1 MHMHVLEWIFFTING
16 IGIAI
21 IVCGVILVTFEFLFS
36 GLFFLKHKQITDKN
50 QLRLHLGSYILLG
63 LEFLIAA
70 DIIETVLHPSTERL
84 IILGSIVFIRT
95 IISYFLDRELKTLAQ
110 KD

>member
-1 MHMHVLEWIFFTING
+1 MHVNFLEWVFYIINAVG
-16 IGIAI
+16 IVI

-70 DIIETVLHPSTERL
+70 DIIETVLHPTTERL
-84 IILGSIVFIRT
+84 IVLGVVVLIRT
-95 IISYFLDRELKTLAQ
+95 IISFFLDRELKALAEE
-110 KD
+110 